1 MITTIG
7 NFQKNNKKSVKG
19 QLLTRANRAVLPPL
33 LFLLLIAIGGGLVLS
48 HATPFGL
55 GLRDDSFTYIS
66 GAQTFAESLRYG
78 RVSPEHIFKPITN
91 FPPLYSISI
100 AIVQMLGLN
109 IFVAARYL
117 NIFLFG
123 LLILITGYGIFN
135 ITQSRVASIIGSL
148 LVLTS
153 EVLISQFTWA
163 LSESLFINLILI
175 ALLLLS
181 FYIRKQGRMS
191 YLIASSIFL
200 GLAFFTRYA
209 GIAFILSAVIT
220 IILYRE
226 NDLRYKVREAMLL
239 LGVAIGPSLLFGLRN
254 LILTGNLSNRPL
266 PHFHPPVSEF
276 WIDGGKTIIRW
287 FSPDRFIDNL
297 GSIQVLLV
305 VLIASSI
312 IFLILVRLFGFF
324 KQQHVDQ
331 MNNPSLF
338 TRILVLW
345 ILVYIVFLLITVLFL
360 DRLTPLNNRILAPIH
375 LFTLIFITLSFSQVS
390 KRIGA
395 WGRILFIITGMLVV
409 GFQSYRAYHL
419 LMDLNRDGQGYA
431 SIHWRESETLRYIC
445 DMPSVPIYSNDLPA
459 IYFHCH
465 RFARSIPY
473 PVNLASQEVN
483 DEYYSEIFLMREEIM
498 NNDGLVAFLGWYGDD
513 RLERTGFV
521 EVVKGMTLIKTFDDG
536 LIYSK

>member
-1 MITTIG
+1 MKTKIG
-7 NFQKNNKKSVKG
+7 NPQKKPVNG
-19 QLLTRANRAVLPPL
+19 QLFPQAIRVTLPL
-33 LFLLLIAIGGGLVLS
+33 FLFLLFIAIGGGLVLN

-66 GAQTFAESLRYG
+66 GAETFAESLRYG
-78 RVSPEHIFKPITN
+78 RVSSEHIFKPITN
-91 FPPLYSISI
+91 FPPFYSISI
-100 AIVQMLGLN
+100 AILQILGLN

-117 NIFLFG
+117 NLFLFVF
-123 LLILITGYGIFN
+123 LILITGYGIFN
-135 ITQSRVASIIGSL
+135 ITQSCIASIIGSL
-148 LVLTS
+148 LILTS
-153 EVLISQFTWA
+153 EVLISQFSWA
-163 LSESLFINLILI
+163 LSEPLFITLILI
-175 ALLLLS
+175 ALLLFY

-209 GIAFILSAVIT
+209 GIAFILSAIIT

-226 NDLRYKVREAMLL
+226 NELRYKVREAMIL
-239 LGVAIGPSLLFGLRN
+239 LGVAIGPLLLFGLRN
-254 LILTGNLSNRPL
+254 LILTGNLSNRPP
-266 PHFHPPVSEF
+266 PHFHPPISEF
-276 WIDGGKTIIRW
+276 WINGGKTIIRW

-297 GSIQVLLV
+297 EGIQVLFV
-305 VLIASSI
+305 VLIASTI
-312 IFLILVRLFGFF
+312 TFLILVRLFGFF
-324 KQQHVDQ
+324 KQQHVDL

-345 ILVYIVFLLITVLFL
+345 IFVYIVFLLITVLFL

-375 LFTLIFITLSFSQVS
+375 FFVLIFITLSFSQVS

-395 WGRILFIITGMLVV
+395 WGRIFFIITGILVV

-419 LMDLNRDGQGYA
+419 LMDLNRDGRGYA
-431 SIHWRESETLRYIC
+431 SIQWRESETLRFIC

-473 PVNLASQEVN
+473 PVNLAIQEAN
-483 DEYYSEIFLMREEIM
+483 DEYLSEIILMHEEIM
-498 NNDGLVAFLGWYGDD
+498 KKDGLVAFIGWYGDA